1 VTTDEFRGEAGARQA
16 LPWLEAL
23 EAVAADPV
31 RLVRLVHDADDRED
45 AVRAVA
51 AAFDLT
57 PEQAAVVLDNQVGRL
72 VRSSRAVLAEELRV
86 LRAPWGEPVGVR
98 LRVRGRRSAVLDL
111 DGEEHRFRAG
121 GLQSLLD
128 QVTRF
133 LQERV
138 VRPDVRPV
146 FLSTDL
152 DDGPSLIRLWPGGS
166 GEYEYPEDATG
177 WARVPRLPG

>member
-1 VTTDEFRGEAGARQA
+1 
-16 LPWLEAL
+16 
-23 EAVAADPV
+23 
-31 RLVRLVHDADDRED
+31 
-45 AVRAVA
+45 
-51 AAFDLT
+51 
-57 PEQAAVVLDNQVGRL
+57 
-72 VRSSRAVLAEELRV
+72 VLAEELRA
-86 LRAPWGEPVGVR
+86 LRAPWGEPVDVR

-177 WARVPRLPG
+177 